1 MMRVAVGFTAL
12 AALLSG
18 CGGGLTGDAKAVHDA
33 CTANGGEAAYCD
45 CMVKT
50 LQETLSPEAFA
61 NVAKGEDGG
70 DLMGSLDAMDAADK
84 TCKASPPS

>member
-1 MMRVAVGFTAL
+1 MRAAAGLLAL
-12 AALLSG
+12 VVLPGG
-18 CGGGLTGDAKAVHDA
+18 CGGLSGDAKAVHDA

-50 LQETLSPEAFA
+50 LQAQLTPEAFA
-61 NVAKGEDGG
+61 RVAKGDDGG

-84 TCKASPPS
+84 ACGGAP